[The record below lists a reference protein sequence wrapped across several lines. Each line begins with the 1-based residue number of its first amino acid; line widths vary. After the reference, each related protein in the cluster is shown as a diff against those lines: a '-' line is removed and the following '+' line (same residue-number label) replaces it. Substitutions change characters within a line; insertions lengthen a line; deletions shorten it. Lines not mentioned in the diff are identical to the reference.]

1 MKVLKFGGSSVGNSE
16 RIRVVKKI
24 IGSESLPL
32 VVVVSAFHGVT
43 DSLKSISES
52 AAAHD
57 EQYKAGL
64 EELIK
69 KHSTVC
75 IELLNGNALKST
87 LLKTDQIFKELNEI
101 LSGLF
106 LLRELS
112 KYSLDKI
119 LSFGE
124 RLSSL
129 IISSYLDNPVL
140 LDAREII
147 RTDDNY
153 GNANVDFTVTNSLIR
168 KNILKKKRLIIVPG
182 FISSTHENEATT
194 LGRGGS
200 DYTAAIIAAA
210 INADALEIWT
220 DTDGFMTAD
229 PRKVEKAYAI
239 EALTYSEAI
248 ELSHFGA
255 KVIYTPT
262 LRPVYKKLIPV
273 YIRNSFNPEAKGTL
287 ISEKSS
293 NGSRSAIKGI
303 SSIDHIDLITL
314 QGPSMV
320 GVSGTSMRLF
330 GSLARRNVS
339 IILITQASSEY
350 SITFAV
356 NPADTKKAIEG
367 INQEFEREI
376 IFRKELKILL
386 EKDLSIIA
394 IVGEKMKNTPGVSAT
409 LFRSLGRNGINVI
422 ATAQGSSELNIS
434 VVIRNDNLKKAL
446 NVIHDGFFLSKFK
459 ELHLFIA
466 GTGLVGTSLIN
477 QLQKQHDTL
486 LKEHNLKINLMGI
499 ANSRKMLTG
508 NKPIP
513 LEISKE
519 TLNSAGEK
527 SNINMFI
534 NQITKLN
541 LRNSV
546 FIDCTANAMVSATYQ
561 NALQKYVSVV
571 TANKIACSSE
581 YSYYHQLKS
590 TANERG
596 VRFMYETTVGAGLP
610 IIKTINDLVVSG
622 DKILKI
628 EAVLSGTLNF
638 IFNNLGPDMPLSATI
653 RLAKEKGFSE
663 PDPRIDL
670 SGIDVVRKILILAR
684 EAGYSIEKEDVV
696 VKKFLP
702 EACFE
707 GNIESFYSKVV
718 EYDEE
723 FERKRK
729 LLVSQNKKWRF
740 FASMDNG
747 KARVELITVD
757 SSHPTFDLEGSNNIV
772 LLTTERYR
780 ELPMVIKGYGAGA
793 DVTAAGVFA
802 DIMRIVNV

>member
-1 MKVLKFGGSSVGNSE
+1 MKVLKFGGSSVGSSE

-24 IGSESLPL
+24 VGTEPLPL
-32 VVVVSAFHGVT
+32 VVVVSAFQGVT
-43 DSLKSISES
+43 DSLKNISES
-52 AAAHD
+52 AAGHNAGYKLLFD
-57 EQYKAGL
+57 EL
-64 EELIK
+64 VSR
-69 KHSTVC
+69 HTSVC
-75 IELLNGNALKST
+75 QVLLSGSILTGT
-87 LLKTDQIFKELNEI
+87 LLKVEQIFNELSETLN
-101 LSGLF
+101 GLF

-112 KYSLDKI
+112 KYTLDKV
-119 LSFGE
+119 LSAGE
-124 RLSSL
+124 NMSSV
-129 IISSYLDNPVL
+129 IISAFFENSL
-140 LDAREII
+140 LIDAREMIK
-147 RTDDNY
+147 TDDNY
-153 GNANVDFTVTNSLIR
+153 GNANVDFDLTNALIR
-168 KNILKKKRLIIVPG
+168 KKILKKKKLIIVPG
-182 FISSTHENEATT
+182 FISSAHQNEPTT

-210 INADALEIWT
+210 INADVLEVWT

-239 EALTYSEAI
+239 ESLTYSEAI

-273 YIRNSFNPEAKGTL
+273 FIRNSFNPKAKGTL

-293 NGSRSAIKGI
+293 NGSRSPIKGI
-303 SSIDHIDLITL
+303 SSIDHIDLMTL

-356 NPADTKKAIEG
+356 SPPDTKKAVEA

-376 IFRKELKILL
+376 VFRKELKILV

-394 IVGEKMKNTPGVSAT
+394 IVGERMKNTPGISAT
-409 LFRSLGRNGINVI
+409 LFKSLGRNGINVI

-446 NVIHDGFFLSKFK
+446 NVIHDGFFLSRYK

-466 GTGLVGTSLIN
+466 GTGFVGSSLIS
-477 QLQKQHDTL
+477 QLKKQLETL
-486 LKEHNLKINLMGI
+486 LKEHNLNINLLGI
-499 ANSRKMLTG
+499 INSRKMLIG
-508 NKPIP
+508 NKSIA
-513 LEISKE
+513 LETCKE
-519 TLNSAGEK
+519 TLNSSGEK
-527 SNINMFI
+527 SDINTFI
-534 NQITKLN
+534 SQMTRLN

-546 FIDCTANAMVSATYQ
+546 FIDCTADARVAGTYKE
-561 NALQKYVSVV
+561 ALQKYVSVV

-581 YSYYHQLKS
+581 YSYYHLLKS
-590 TANERG
+590 IANERG

-610 IIKTINDLVVSG
+610 VIKTINDLVVSG

-628 EAVLSGTLNF
+628 DAVLSGTLNF
-638 IFNNLGPDMPLSATI
+638 IFNNIGPDRPLSATI
-653 RLAKEKGFSE
+653 RIAKEKGISE

-684 EAGYSIEKEDVV
+684 EAGYPIEKEDVV

-702 EACFE
+702 EECFE
-707 GNIESFYSKVV
+707 GNLESFYEKVRK
-718 EYDEE
+718 YDDE
-723 FERKRK
+723 FEQQRKH
-729 LLVSQNKKWRF
+729 LADQNKKWRF
-740 FASMDNG
+740 FASMDRG
-747 KARVELITVD
+747 EARVELITVD
-757 SSHPTFDLEGSNNIV
+757 STHPTFDLEGSNNIV

-802 DIMRIVNV
+802 DIMRVVNV